1 MSQKVALVLSSGGA
15 RGLAHIG
22 VIEAL
27 EARGYEITSIS
38 GSSIGALIGAFHA
51 CGKLQVYK
59 EWAINLDRYDVFKL
73 IDFTFSVQGFIRG
86 EKVFKALQ
94 EIIADTKI
102 EEMNIPFAAVVTD
115 IAGKKQKVFTA
126 GSMYDAVKA
135 SVAIPTVIKPVELN
149 QVKYIDG
156 GVTNP
161 VPIEHVKR
169 HEGDLLVVSNVCAIK
184 PYVRKVEDTKKEEAE
199 EARYN
204 LKIQNF
210 LNSWN
215 KFLPGTSESAEKKLG
230 FFDLLNDSIDLMQD
244 RLTSLLLEKYPPD
257 ILVEIS
263 REACS
268 TFEFYKAAEL
278 IALGREAVEEVLN
291 NKQAGSGA

>member
-278 IALGREAVEEVLN
+278 IALGRVAVEEVLN